1 MGSQGLQSGAVSGN
15 VHLVAR
21 HQHGTVLQPGAVLL
35 QLGLDGL
42 KVGHRVAALA
52 ARHVHHV
59 DKQAAAVDVPQEVV
73 AQARPLSRPLD
84 DAGDVGQDEG
94 DTLLHIHH
102 AQIGKQGGEMVVGDL
117 GPGLAH
123 HREEGGLAHIG
134 EAHQA
139 HVGQQLELQN
149 HLPLLARQARLGK
162 AGHLPGGGGE
172 VLVAPA
178 PVPTPGQYKAV
189 GLGHVADNL
198 ARLRVPHHRAAGDL
212 DDQILPVLARAALA
226 LAVHA
231 VGGHILALIAEVHQG
246 GHMLVDLQNHAA
258 APAAVA
264 AVGAARGHVLL
275 PVEGHRAVAA
285 AARLDGDAG
294 GIYKGCCHKN
304 LLATGWLVP

>member
-1 MGSQGLQSGAVSGN
+1 
-15 VHLVAR
+15 
-21 HQHGTVLQPGAVLL
+21 
-35 QLGLDGL
+35 
-42 KVGHRVAALA
+42 
-52 ARHVHHV
+52 
-59 DKQAAAVDVPQEVV
+59 
-73 AQARPLSRPLD
+73 
-84 DAGDVGQDEG
+84 
-94 DTLLHIHH
+94 
-102 AQIGKQGGEMVVGDL
+102 MVVGDL